1 MDPITGHE
9 GPEVTMLL
17 CDAAQAVEGKL
28 YVLGGGWSQMVYNPD
43 EPTDM
48 APAIKLSVP
57 WDQANRP
64 VNVRAALYDEDRRP
78 MVLGDNPVELGG
90 QLEVGRPPGMKHG
103 TPLDAHFVLD
113 FKGLFLQP
121 GGYVWEFEVDDRVKA
136 RALFRVY
143 G

>member
-1 MDPITGHE
+1 
-9 GPEVTMLL
+9 MLL

-28 YVLGGGWSQMVYNPD
+28 YVLGGGWSQMAYNPD

-48 APAIKLSVP
+48 ALAIKLSVP

-64 VNVRAALYDEDRRP
+64 VNVRAALYDEDGRP
-78 MVLGDNPVELGG
+78 MAFGDSPVELGG
-90 QLEVGRPPGMKHG
+90 QLEVGRPPGMKQG

-113 FKGLFLQP
+113 FKGLLLQP
-121 GGYVWEFEVDDRVKA
+121 GGYVWEFEVDARVKA